1 MCICMYYVCTYYVRR
16 YVCMY
21 VCTYVCIDIL
31 YEYVVTPLFHYF
43 IVIQPSDLKR
53 RIESLI
59 ERDYMKRDDN
69 NSQMYHYVA

>member
-1 MCICMYYVCTYYVRR
+1 
-16 YVCMY
+16 MY
-21 VCTYVCIDIL
+21 VCTYVCT
-31 YEYVVTPLFHYF
+31 YVWIYICAVSSSYPFHYL
-43 IVIQPSDLKR
+43 IVLQPSDLKR